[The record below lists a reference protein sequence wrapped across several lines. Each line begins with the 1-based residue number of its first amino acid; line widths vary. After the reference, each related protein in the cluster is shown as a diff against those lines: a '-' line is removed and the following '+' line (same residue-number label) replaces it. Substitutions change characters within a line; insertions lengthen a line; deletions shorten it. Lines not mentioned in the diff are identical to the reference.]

1 MSSEIFQLRN
11 RGQLSGPFLSAEV
24 TWTLER
30 SECLSSS
37 QDGGMMEGESLLLL
51 SWVSFM
57 LPEYHTTQKNKIIL
71 APKDVCVQ
79 RIHQEFFLCQEH
91 GTKVLKCEFTEGA
104 SLET

>member
-1 MSSEIFQLRN
+1 MSAEIFQLRN
-11 RGQLSGPFLSAEV
+11 RGQLSGPLLSAEV
-24 TWTLER
+24 TWTFER

-37 QDGGMMEGESLLLL
+37 QDGSMMEGESLLLVC
-51 SWVSFM
+51 WVSFM
-57 LPEYHTTQKNKIIL
+57 LPEYYTTKKQIIL

-79 RIHQEFFLCQEH
+79 RIHQEILPCQEH